1 MYAIAQI
8 VYEINYYLNQGNKLL
23 LFRCKHK
30 NEIN

>member
-8 VYEINYYLNQGNKLL
+8 FYEINYYLKRGHKLL
-23 LFRCKHK
+23 LFRYKHK